1 MDELIYH
8 DYKLYENLGASLTID
23 EKNIDA
29 SEIAHRSQSR
39 SGFFS
44 IKATVFFISSNRD
57 DAFSLMEAILERARG
72 MNLKKSSS
80 LLRGVED
87 VSLESPSL
95 GEDDEEYHIEEEK
108 KPIR

>member
-1 MDELIYH
+1 MEEQIYH

-29 SEIAHRSQSR
+29 SEIAHRAQSR

-57 DAFSLMEAILERARG
+57 DAFNLMEAILERARG

-80 LLRGVED
+80 LLMDVED
-87 VSLESPSL
+87 VPLNSSE
-95 GEDDEEYHIEEEK
+95 EDDGDYHIEEEEK
-108 KPIR
+108 KSIH

>member
-1 MDELIYH
+1 MEENIIYQDARVYELM
-8 DYKLYENLGASLTID
+8 GATLTID

-29 SEIAHRSQSR
+29 SEIAHRAQSR

-57 DAFSLMEAILERARG
+57 DAFNLMEAILERARG

-80 LLRGVED
+80 LLRDIED
-87 VSLESPSL
+87 VPLDVSS
-95 GEDDEEYHIEEEK
+95 GEDNGDYHIEEEK
-108 KPIR
+108 KPVR